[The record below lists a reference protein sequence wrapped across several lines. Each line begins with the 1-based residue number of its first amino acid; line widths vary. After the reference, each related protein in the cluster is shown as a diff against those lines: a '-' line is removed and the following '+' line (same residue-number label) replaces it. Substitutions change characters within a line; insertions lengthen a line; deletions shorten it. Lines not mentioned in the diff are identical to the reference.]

1 MFDPQSLSTIAAGT
15 RLDSMREAELANVQ
29 RALSWLTYPVSAVD
43 GKYGPNTRS
52 AFGEFL
58 ADIKANPQTSGSE
71 KLTRAA
77 RDTLI
82 DVTGA
87 VRATLDGDVS
97 SPEATRKTIARVCRA
112 LSLPLKPQIAY
123 VWATTQWETAGTFK
137 PVREAYWKDED
148 WRRRNL
154 RYFPFYGRGY
164 VQLTWRANYKKYGA
178 ILDMPL
184 VSRPKLLLDG
194 PPSLFVLVH
203 GFATGAFTGRKLT
216 DYVNRDRTD
225 FRNARRCI
233 NGTDKWAEI
242 KKLAQGYLRGM

>member
-1 MFDPQSLSTIAAGT
+1 MFDPQSLTSIAAGS
-15 RLDSMREAELANVQ
+15 RLDTLSEDDLANVQ
-29 RALSWLTYPVSAVD
+29 RALAWLTYPIKTVD

-58 ADIKANPQTSGSE
+58 ADIKEQPGE

-82 DVTGA
+82 DTVSA
-87 VRATLDGDVS
+87 VREQLFQDVS
-97 SPEATRKTIARVCRA
+97 TPEATRKAIAKVCRA

-123 VWATTQWETAGTFK
+123 VWATAQWESAGTFK
-137 PVREAYWKDED
+137 PVKEAYWKDED

-154 RYFPFYGRGY
+154 CYFPFYGRGY
-164 VQLTWRANYKKYGA
+164 VQLTWRDNYKKYGA

-216 DYVNRDRTD
+216 DYVNKHGRD
-225 FRNARRCI
+225 FKNARRCI
-233 NGTDKWAEI
+233 NGLDKWAEI
-242 KKLAQGYLRGM
+242 KKIAETYLKAM